1 METSFLLCFAHP
13 ARIHNPDM
21 CFFLFLFH
29 PMVSHPIQRSAAL
42 SNPLSSLQLS
52 SFLQTDTRPK
62 YLSCTSPQFTLE
74 RTMSDKSV
82 WRMFKRGG
90 ISKFLNKA
98 CVTELFCLH
107 QRKNCI
113 VWLQNLNARKVS
125 LSTIERI
132 LILCDNKQ
140 S

>member
-1 METSFLLCFAHP
+1 METCFLLCFAHP

-21 CFFLFLFH
+21 CFFFFSFTPWFL
-29 PMVSHPIQRSAAL
+29 IQSKEVLRFQI
-42 SNPLSSLQLS
+42 PSSFQLS

-62 YLSCTSPQFTLE
+62 YLSCASPQFTLE

-113 VWLQNLNARKVS
+113 VWLQNLKARKVS
-125 LSTIERI
+125 LSTI
-132 LILCDNKQ
+132 
-140 S
+140 